1 MAGQQNDDRIGVQ
14 ESIMNRILAGIIF
27 FLFISTG
34 YISFLVHER
43 QEELQKLTHYT
54 DSWSAAQL
62 VSEYYRFESVLG
74 LYTIDDT
81 LSFDDVRLR
90 LDIMLSQS
98 DLTKEGDLGRYIESN
113 KSHHELAIQLET
125 ILKYLDVHLE
135 KMNRPELEN
144 YLKTMHTLDAPLSRL
159 SSGALDKDVNSI
171 SGANLKIQTLYYIY
185 SATSVLL
192 IILSAI
198 LGTLIFYQ
206 NRNIQKAHLQVTSLA
221 EELQTSKEKL
231 QIQNAQLEYDVY
243 HDSLTGM
250 NNRQF
255 FWDNLKKIIEAAERN
270 NASVAVMLFD
280 LDRFKEVND
289 TWGHDAG
296 DRLLRQI
303 SDRLMSISLT
313 SETLYRLGGDEFAF
327 LSSGLT
333 ESSAV
338 SRAQKICDA
347 INQPYTIDNTIINI
361 ATCVGIVISATE
373 RRADYLYKFADLA
386 LYEAKK
392 EGSGHI
398 KVFRQRML
406 EKLQESR
413 TLEHDMAMAIVN
425 KEFVVYYQPI
435 VDSFSQEIYS
445 YEALIRWMHPLK
457 GLLSPDS
464 FIPVAEKTGM
474 INEMGK
480 TVLELACREAA
491 SWAVPVKISVNVSPV
506 QLSSKAFAAIVLTI
520 LKETGLAADRLELEV
535 TESSLFTENSTPLNT
550 LNRLRALGVK
560 ISIDDFGTGYSS
572 LSRLSKLA
580 FDKIKIDK
588 SFVHSIST
596 QEDALNIIKLIT
608 GMAKSLNMKTV
619 AEGVE
624 TLEQLENLQ
633 ALGCDLAQGYLFG
646 KPQPGIDGRIRNG

>member
-1 MAGQQNDDRIGVQ
+1 
-14 ESIMNRILAGIIF
+14 MNRILAGIIF

-43 QEELQKLTHYT
+43 QQELQKLTHYT

-62 VSEYYRFESVLG
+62 VSEYYRLESVLG

-81 LSFDDVRLR
+81 LSIDDVRLR

-113 KSHHELAIQLET
+113 KAHRELAQQLET
-125 ILKYLDVHLE
+125 MLKYLDVHLE
-135 KMNRPELEN
+135 KMNRSELET

-198 LGTLIFYQ
+198 LGALIFYQ

-255 FWDNLKKIIEAAERN
+255 FWDNLKKITETAEKN
-270 NASVAVMLFD
+270 NHSVAVMLFD
-280 LDRFKEVND
+280 LDRFKDVND
-289 TWGHDAG
+289 SWGHDTG

-303 SDRLMSISLT
+303 AQRLVSMSLT

-338 SRAQKICDA
+338 SRAQKICDS

-361 ATCVGIVISATE
+361 ATCVGIVISETE

-392 EGSGHI
+392 EGSGQI
-398 KVFRQRML
+398 KVFRQSML
-406 EKLQESR
+406 DKLQESR
-413 TLEHDMAMAIVN
+413 TLEHDMAMALVN

-445 YEALIRWMHPLK
+445 YEALIRWIHPLK
-457 GLLSPDS
+457 GLLAPDS

-480 TVLELACREAA
+480 SVLEMACREAA
-491 SWAVPVKISVNVSPV
+491 SWAIPAKISVNVSPV
-506 QLSSKAFAAIVLTI
+506 QLSSNVFAGIVLSI
-520 LKETGLAADRLELEV
+520 LKETGLQAERLELEV
-535 TESSLFTENSTPLNT
+535 TESSLFTDNSTPMNT
-550 LNRLRALGVK
+550 LNKLRALGVR

-588 SFVHSIST
+588 SFVHSISV
-596 QEDALNIIKLIT
+596 QDDALTIIKLIT

-624 TLEQLENLQ
+624 TLEQLESLQ

>member
-1 MAGQQNDDRIGVQ
+1 
-14 ESIMNRILAGIIF
+14 MNRILAGIIF

-43 QEELQKLTHYT
+43 QQELQKLTHYT

-62 VSEYYRFESVLG
+62 VSEYYRLESVLG

-81 LSFDDVRLR
+81 LSIDDVRLR

-113 KSHHELAIQLET
+113 KAHRELAEQLET
-125 ILKYLDVHLE
+125 MLKYLDVHLE
-135 KMNRPELEN
+135 KMNRSELET

-198 LGTLIFYQ
+198 LGALIFYQ

-255 FWDNLKKIIEAAERN
+255 FWDNLKKITETAEKN
-270 NASVAVMLFD
+270 NNSVAVMLFD
-280 LDRFKEVND
+280 LDRFKDVND
-289 TWGHDAG
+289 SWGHDTG

-303 SDRLMSISLT
+303 AQRLVSMSLT

-338 SRAQKICDA
+338 SRAQKICDS

-361 ATCVGIVISATE
+361 ATCVGIVISETE

-392 EGSGHI
+392 EGSGQI
-398 KVFRQRML
+398 KVFRQSML
-406 EKLQESR
+406 DKLQESR
-413 TLEHDMAMAIVN
+413 TLEHDMAMALVN

-445 YEALIRWMHPLK
+445 YEALIRWIHPLK
-457 GLLSPDS
+457 GLLAPDS

-480 TVLELACREAA
+480 SVLEMACREAA
-491 SWAVPVKISVNVSPV
+491 SWAIPAKISVNVSPV
-506 QLSSKAFAAIVLTI
+506 QLSSNVFAGIVLSI
-520 LKETGLAADRLELEV
+520 LKETGLQAERLELEV
-535 TESSLFTENSTPLNT
+535 TESSLFTDNSTPMNT
-550 LNRLRALGVK
+550 LNKLRALGVR

-588 SFVHSIST
+588 SFVHSISV
-596 QEDALNIIKLIT
+596 QDDALTIIKLIT

-624 TLEQLENLQ
+624 TLEQLESLQ